1 MAMKQLIDQKNRH
14 MTSFH
19 MFFFLIENGPI
30 HMYIC
35 VTAAVLLVF
44 LSLLFNQ
51 IERQLFLTDI
61 FFVHH
66 HRKYVKRE
74 KKNQAKKTLLRIF
87 YHHFSISNYCLIKLT
102 AIIFGFTNN
111 SLETMTQSYQSNTNG
126 IHTNRFQFNY
136 RI

>member
-1 MAMKQLIDQKNRH
+1 

-44 LSLLFNQ
+44 LSLVFNQ

-74 KKNQAKKTLLRIF
+74 KKKIRLKKHLLE
-87 YHHFSISNYCLIKLT
+87 YSI
-102 AIIFGFTNN
+102 IIFQSQITV
-111 SLETMTQSYQSNTNG
+111 SLN
-126 IHTNRFQFNY
+126 
-136 RI
+136 